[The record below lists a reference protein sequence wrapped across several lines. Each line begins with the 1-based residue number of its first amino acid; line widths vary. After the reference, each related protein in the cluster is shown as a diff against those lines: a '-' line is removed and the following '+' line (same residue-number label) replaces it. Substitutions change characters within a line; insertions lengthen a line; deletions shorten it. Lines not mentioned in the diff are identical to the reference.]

1 MKREKITWLIAIMA
15 TVALLVVG
23 VYPATAASG
32 KSKTTEQRIQR
43 LEDIRAIKNLMGRY
57 IQFVFAYEGNRVI
70 SMFAMDEPDVRI
82 TRPEGVWE
90 GKESVTEYL
99 MAQDKSTNP
108 TEGEMY
114 DYPLASPLIQVA
126 GDGQTAKVLWD
137 VPGIEGR
144 KDANDK
150 ALGYFN
156 YFKYAVD
163 FKKVNGEWK
172 FWHIRWYPSFATPF
186 KEMSWAETKKM
197 YLREGLP
204 EPDRAAG
211 GIWYYDGKSLPR
223 GPEPPQP
230 YETFDPKT
238 AY

>member
-1 MKREKITWLIAIMA
+1 MERNKITWLIAIMVI
-15 TVALLVVG
+15 VALWMAG
-23 VYPATAASG
+23 GYPAAAAG
-32 KSKTTEQRIQR
+32 KSKTIEERIQR

-57 IQFVFAYEGNRVI
+57 IQYEFAYEGATVI
-70 SMFAMDEPDVRI
+70 PMFAMDEADVRI
-82 TRPEGVWE
+82 TRLEGVWE
-90 GKESVTEYL
+90 GKDSVTKYL
-99 MAQDKSTNP
+99 MAEDKSTNP
-108 TEGEMY
+108 RGGEMY

-126 GDGQTAKVLWD
+126 GDGQTAKGLWD

-144 KDANDK
+144 KDADDK
-150 ALGYFN
+150 AHGYFY

-172 FWHIRWYPSFATPF
+172 IWHIRWYPTFVTPF

-204 EPDRAAG
+204 EPDRAATDV
-211 GIWYYDGKSLPR
+211 WHYDGKSLPQ
-223 GPEPPQP
+223 GPEPPLP